1 MEKPALP
8 SGEADRQ
15 AALCALNLLDTPPEA
30 RFDRIT
36 RIAQR
41 HFGVRIALVSLVD
54 AGRQWFKSRQG
65 LDATETPRDVSFCGH
80 AILSSDIFYIPD
92 AHADPRFAD
101 NPLVTG
107 PPHVRFYAGAPLRA
121 PGGERVGTLCII
133 DSAPRVLSP
142 EDQSVLRDLADGVE
156 AEMERTE
163 LRVSERQLR
172 SAENRLRAIIE
183 TVVDG
188 IVTIDSDGF
197 VQTFNP
203 AAERIFGYAA
213 VEVIGRTFRL
223 LMPYADRHALD
234 AYLHSR
240 PGSEHRADTSSEVTG
255 LRRDGS
261 TFPMEVAVSEME
273 INGERWFTGIV
284 RDISDRKKVERLK
297 SEFVS
302 TVSHELRTPLTSI
315 RGALGL
321 LRGKHAA
328 ALPEKG
334 RHLLEMA
341 NRNAERLTLLINDIL
356 DLEKIESGSL
366 DFDFK
371 PLDLAAL
378 AGQALAANEGYAHQ
392 HGVVLRHGDM
402 PEGAALVRADE
413 HRLMQVFG
421 NLLSNAIK
429 YSPPDGEVVLSVA
442 RRDSRLRVTVK
453 DHGRG
458 IPAEFRS
465 RIFQRF
471 AQADSSDTREKGGT
485 GLGLSVTKAIVE
497 RHEGTIDYL
506 SEPELGT
513 EFFFELPAWQ
523 ETTLGEAGRPGQPL
537 LLVCEDNSDVA
548 RVLGELLAGEGIASD
563 IAATAAGAKS
573 LLAQR
578 SYQALVLDLSLPD
591 QDGLE
596 LLKELRAK
604 EETRDLPIVVVS
616 GRANEGRAAW
626 QGDALAVVD
635 WLQKP
640 VDTARLSRAVRQA
653 LAGRA
658 RPRVLHVEDD
668 LDIVQMTEALV
679 DGDVAYEHVAT
690 LAGARRLLAAERYD
704 LVLLDL
710 ALPDGS
716 GVDLLAELKGK
727 VPVVVF
733 SGQEPDRQLSGQVA
747 AALVKSRT
755 SNEQLLET
763 IRRAVRRGGRRKN
776 D

>member
-1 MEKPALP
+1 MEKPVLP
-8 SGEADRQ
+8 SSEVERQ
-15 AALCALNLLDTPPEA
+15 VALRALNLLDTPQEA

-41 HFGVRIALVSLVD
+41 HFDVGIALVSLVD
-54 AGRQWFKSRQG
+54 ADRQWFKSRQG

-80 AILSSDIFYIPD
+80 AILHSEIFYIPD
-92 AHADPRFAD
+92 AHADPRFVD

-133 DSAPRVLSP
+133 DNRPRVLNGT
-142 EDQSVLRDLADGVE
+142 DLAMLRDLADAIE
-156 AEMERTE
+156 AEMERTA
-163 LRVSERQLR
+163 LRVSEGMLR

-183 TVVDG
+183 TVIDG
-188 IVTIDSDGF
+188 IVTIDAGGL
-197 VQTFNP
+197 VHTFNP
-203 AAERIFGYAA
+203 AAEQIFGYTAA
-213 VEVIGRTFRL
+213 EVAGRNIKMLMPDPYHHAHDGYLDNYLSTGKRKVIGIGR
-223 LMPYADRHALD
+223 
-234 AYLHSR
+234 
-240 PGSEHRADTSSEVTG
+240 EVTG
-255 LRRDGS
+255 LRKDGS
-261 TFPMEVAVSEME
+261 TFPMDLAVSEME
-273 INGERWFTGIV
+273 INGERKFTGIV

-321 LRGKHAA
+321 LRGKHATS
-328 ALPEKG
+328 LPEKG

-341 NRNAERLTLLINDIL
+341 NRNCERLTVLINDIL

-392 HGVVLRHGDM
+392 HGVTLRPGSM
-402 PEGAALVRADE
+402 PEGAAVVRADE
-413 HRLMQVFG
+413 HRLMQVFS

-429 YSPPDGEVVLSVA
+429 YSPPGGEVVLSVA
-442 RRDSRLRVTVK
+442 RRDSRLRVAVT

-485 GLGLSVTKAIVE
+485 GLGLSVTKAIIE
-497 RHEGTIDYL
+497 RHEGTIDYV
-506 SEPELGT
+506 SEPDVAT
-513 EFFFELPAWQ
+513 EFFFELPGWQ
-523 ETTLGEAGRPGQPL
+523 ETTVGEAASEGQPL

-548 RVLGELLAGEGIASD
+548 RVLAELLAGEGMAAD
-563 IAATAAGAKS
+563 IAATALGAKK
-573 LLAQR
+573 LLAQG

-596 LLKELRAK
+596 LLKELR
-604 EETRDLPIVVVS
+604 EREHTRDLPIVVVS

-626 QGDALAVVD
+626 QGEALAVVD

-640 VDTARLSRAVRQA
+640 VDAARLARAVHQA

-668 LDIVQMTEALV
+668 LDVVQMTQALA
-679 DGDVAYEHVAT
+679 DGVVEYAHATT
-690 LAGARRLLAAERYD
+690 LADARRRIGSEHFD

-710 ALPDGS
+710 TLADGS
-716 GVDLLAELKGK
+716 GLDLLAELKGK

-733 SGQEPDRQLSGQVA
+733 SGQEADGALSGQVA

-755 SNEQLLET
+755 SNEQLLDT
-763 IRRAVRRGGRRKN
+763 IKRAARRTRSV
-776 D
+776 